1 MAHNWPRPLA
11 WVAWHSTC
19 PAPAAHARSAATAR
33 PGHGNAHPS
42 QTDLGPLACLGST
55 CGIALTLARLGDQ
68 FPQAGLQRRPTA
80 GVAQPSTRKLFGLD
94 GITLRSEEHTSEL
107 QSREKLVC

>member
-1 MAHNWPRPLA
+1 
-11 WVAWHSTC
+11 
-19 PAPAAHARSAATAR
+19 ARLR
-33 PGHGNAHPS
+33 RGNAHPS

-94 GITLRSEEHTSEL
+94 SITLGQADLGQAIQHLGLTRRDALRTPPAGRRAVEL
-107 QSREKLVC
+107 T